1 MQSQCTPS
9 GAAAPAQA
17 RRLRSAAGFTLL
29 ELMAVLVLIGLLAT
43 VGIPNLI
50 RAKIRAE
57 MLAQV
62 KTLRQ
67 SMAVARINAIKGG
80 QPVALSMQN
89 VGGVAN
95 LVAWVDADGQQDF
108 DSGEHVLG
116 QWTLP
121 NKFSLT
127 NDTTW
132 PLYRLGSTSGPLG
145 ILFLPSGVAIVDDSR
160 EIGAGQGGVVLTDI
174 KGNQFRLLVTGGAG
188 TVEEEMWNPDI
199 GDWDDSR
206 NHWRY

>member
-1 MQSQCTPS
+1 M
-9 GAAAPAQA
+9 
-17 RRLRSAAGFTLL
+17 RRLQPAAGFTLL

-57 MLAQV
+57 MLTQV

-89 VGGVAN
+89 VGGVGT
-95 LVAWVDADGQQDF
+95 LVAWVDADGGQDF
-108 DSGEHVLG
+108 DSTERVVGR
-116 QWTLP
+116 WTLRSA
-121 NKFSLT
+121 FSLT
-127 NDTTW
+127 DDSEF
-132 PLYRLGSTSGPLG
+132 PMYRLGNTSGPLG
-145 ILFLPSGVAIVDDSR
+145 ILFLPSGVAVVDDSR
-160 EIGAGQGGVVLTDI
+160 EMGAGQGGIVLTDL
-174 KGNQFRLLVTGGAG
+174 KGNQFRLLVYGGAG
-188 TVEEEMWNPDI
+188 TVIEQMKNPQTDT
-199 GDWDDSR
+199 WDDSR